1 MINRVWMLL
10 FILFITAGFSGM
22 ARAELITIG
31 TATYNGQDYKLI
43 YEDDQGLIWLD
54 YSLPKNRWPQLMSL
68 VSKMNEDGALIYK
81 LNSGVKVYWL
91 GSWRLPIAVD
101 DARKNGNDGTTSA
114 GCNITTSEM
123 GHLFYTSLGNLGYY
137 DTEGN
142 PLPGWGKPREQEVY
156 GLKNTGPFD
165 NLRYDSYWTGT
176 EYSIN
181 PQHAWD
187 FNTYFGVLDCQCFK
201 GSFSLTGLAVRSALV
216 SAPAR

>member
-1 MINRVWMLL
+1 MIKRLWML
-10 FILFITAGFSGM
+10 ILILSAAAGFSGT
-22 ARAELITIG
+22 AGAELITIG
-31 TATYNGQDYKLI
+31 TATYNGKDYKLI
-43 YEDDQGLIWLD
+43 YEDDRGLIWLD
-54 YSLPKNRWPQLMSL
+54 YSLPSNRWPQLMSL
-68 VSKMNEDGALIYK
+68 VSRMNEQGALTYK
-81 LNSGVKVYWL
+81 FNSNVKVYWQ
-91 GSWRLPIAVD
+91 GSWRLPLALD

-123 GHLFYTSLGNLGYY
+123 GHLYYISLGNLGFY

-142 PLPGWGKPREQEVY
+142 QRPGWGEPRDKEAY

-165 NLRYDSYWTGT
+165 NLRHDSYWTGT

-201 GSFSLTGLAVRSALV
+201 GSFSLTGLAVR
-216 SAPAR
+216 PATVTIR

>member
-1 MINRVWMLL
+1 MIKRLLML
-10 FILFITAGFSGM
+10 ILVLSVAAGFEGTAG
-22 ARAELITIG
+22 AELIVIG
-31 TATYNGQDYKLI
+31 TADYNGKAYKLI
-43 YEDDQGLIWLD
+43 YEDDQELIWLD
-54 YSLPKNRWPQLMSL
+54 YSLPNNRWPQQMSL
-68 VSKMNEDGALIYK
+68 VSKMNEQGVLTYRF
-81 LNSGVKVYWL
+81 NSNVKVFWQ
-91 GSWRLPIAVD
+91 GSWRLSLAVD

-123 GHLFYTSLGNLGYY
+123 GHLYYISLGNLGYY

-142 PLPGWGKPREQEVY
+142 PRPGWGEPRDQESY

-176 EYSIN
+176 EYSVY

-201 GSFSLTGLAVRSALV
+201 GSYSLTGLAVR
-216 SAPAR
+216 PAKVDIR